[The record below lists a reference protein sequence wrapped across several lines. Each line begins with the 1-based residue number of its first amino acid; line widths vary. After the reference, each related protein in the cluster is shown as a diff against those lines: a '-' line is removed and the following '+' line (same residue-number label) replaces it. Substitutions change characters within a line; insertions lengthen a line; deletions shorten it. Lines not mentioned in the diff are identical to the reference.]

1 MIDVEAKIYTPVAA
15 ALRATFPG
23 IEVSGDYTKVPPK
36 FPFVSIVEADN
47 ATSQN
52 RMDTSDVEKFATV
65 MYEINVY
72 SDKAEGK
79 KSECKA
85 IMSFIDEIM
94 YRMNFTRIALAPV
107 QNLSK
112 PTIYRMIARY
122 RAETDG
128 TRLYR
133 R

>member
-15 ALRATFPG
+15 ALRAAFQG
-23 IEVSGDYTKVPPK
+23 IEVSGDYSKIPSV
-36 FPFVSIVEADN
+36 FPFVSMVEADN
-47 ATSQN
+47 FTSTN
-52 RMDTSDVEKFATV
+52 RLDTGDSEKFVTL

-72 SDKAEGK
+72 SNRGEGK

-85 IMSFIDEIM
+85 IMQVIDEIM

-107 QNLSK
+107 PNLSK
-112 PTIYRMIARY
+112 PTIYRMTARY

-128 TRLYR
+128 TNLYR

>member
-15 ALRATFPG
+15 ALRANFLG

-36 FPFVSIVEADN
+36 FPFVSMVEADN

-52 RMDTSDVEKFATV
+52 RMDTSDVERFATV

-72 SDKAEGK
+72 SDKADGK

-85 IMSFIDEIM
+85 IMAFIDEIM

-107 QNLSK
+107 PNLSK
-112 PTIYRMIARY
+112 STIYRMIARY

>member
-15 ALRATFPG
+15 ALRANFLG

-36 FPFVSIVEADN
+36 FPFVSMVEADN

-52 RMDTSDVEKFATV
+52 RTDTSDVERFATV

-72 SDKAEGK
+72 SDKADGK

-85 IMSFIDEIM
+85 IMAFIDEIM

-107 QNLSK
+107 PNLSK
-112 PTIYRMIARY
+112 STIYRMIARY

>member
-15 ALRATFPG
+15 ALRANFLR

-36 FPFVSIVEADN
+36 FPFVSMVEADN

-52 RMDTSDVEKFATV
+52 RMDTSDVERFATV

-72 SDKAEGK
+72 SDKADGK

-85 IMSFIDEIM
+85 IMAFIDEIM

-107 QNLSK
+107 PNLSK
-112 PTIYRMIARY
+112 STIYRMIARY

>member
-1 MIDVEAKIYTPVAA
+1 M
-15 ALRATFPG
+15 
-23 IEVSGDYTKVPPK
+23 
-36 FPFVSIVEADN
+36 VEADN

-72 SDKAEGK
+72 SDKADGK

-107 QNLSK
+107 PNLSK

-128 TRLYR
+128 TKLYR

>member
-1 MIDVEAKIYTPVAA
+1 MIDVEAKVYTPVAV
-15 ALRATFPG
+15 ALRAAFKG
-23 IEVSGDYTKVPPK
+23 IDISGDYTQTPST

-47 ATSQN
+47 FISKN
-52 RMDTSDVEKFATV
+52 RIDNGDREKFATI

-72 SDKAEGK
+72 SDKADGK

-85 IMSFIDEIM
+85 IMKVIDDLM
-94 YRMNFTRIALAPV
+94 YRMNFARISLAPV
-107 QNLSK
+107 PNLSK
-112 PTIYRMIARY
+112 PTIYRMTARY

-128 TRLYR
+128 ETLYR

>member
-15 ALRATFPG
+15 ALRANFLG

-52 RMDTSDVEKFATV
+52 RMDTSDVERFATV

-72 SDKAEGK
+72 SDKADGK

-85 IMSFIDEIM
+85 IMAFIDEIM

-107 QNLSK
+107 PNLSK
-112 PTIYRMIARY
+112 STIYRMIARY

>member
-15 ALRATFPG
+15 ALRANFLG

-36 FPFVSIVEADN
+36 FPFVSMGEADN

-52 RMDTSDVEKFATV
+52 RMDTSDVERFATV

-72 SDKAEGK
+72 SDKADGK

-85 IMSFIDEIM
+85 IMAFIDEIM

-107 QNLSK
+107 PNLSK
-112 PTIYRMIARY
+112 STIYRMIARY

>member
-1 MIDVEAKIYTPVAA
+1 MIDVEAKVYTPVAA
-15 ALRATFPG
+15 ALRAAFEK
-23 IEVSGDYTKVPPK
+23 IEISGDYTKIPAT
-36 FPFVSIVEADN
+36 FPFVSMVEADN
-47 ATSQN
+47 IISAN
-52 RMDTSDVEKFATV
+52 RLDTGDSEKFATL

-85 IMSFIDEIM
+85 IMQVIDEIM

-107 QNLSK
+107 PNLSK
-112 PTIYRMIARY
+112 PTIYRMTARY

-128 TRLYR
+128 TSLYR

>member
-15 ALRATFPG
+15 ALRANFLG

-107 QNLSK
+107 PNLSK
-112 PTIYRMIARY
+112 STIYRMIARY

>member
-1 MIDVEAKIYTPVAA
+1 MIDVEAKMYTPVAA
-15 ALRATFPG
+15 ALRANFLG

-36 FPFVSIVEADN
+36 FPFVSMVEADN

-52 RMDTSDVEKFATV
+52 RMDTSDVERFATV

-72 SDKAEGK
+72 SDKADGK

-85 IMSFIDEIM
+85 IMAFIDEIM

-107 QNLSK
+107 PNLSK
-112 PTIYRMIARY
+112 STIYRMIARY

>member
-1 MIDVEAKIYTPVAA
+1 MIDVEPKVYTPVAA
-15 ALRATFPG
+15 ALRAAFDG
-23 IEVSGDYTKVPPK
+23 IEVSGDYTKTPAV

-47 ATSQN
+47 TTSQS
-52 RMDTSDVEKFATV
+52 RMDSSDAEKYATI

-72 SDKAEGK
+72 SDKADGK

-85 IMSFIDEIM
+85 IMNLIDQIM
-94 YRMNFTRIALAPV
+94 YRMNFTRLSCAPV
-107 QNLSK
+107 PNLSK
-112 PTIYRMIARY
+112 PTIYRMTARY

-128 TRLYR
+128 TNLYR